1 MNPRRALPV
10 VLAAV
15 LAAGCGVNLRN
26 IESGAS
32 FAAPSGVTSR
42 TSPKLAVHPIKR
54 IAVLPF
60 RNESRV
66 EKAGV
71 QIANI
76 FYQGLVPATRYEVQ
90 PPPEVSEE
98 GDVRFEFRLRGRRS
112 EGIRNQEEDAAWLQN
127 KVKKFVSSV
136 QPYLTNLEIVY
147 PGEHFE
153 GRVEPAGRTSIPG
166 NSVPG
171 AALRGTVAQSSG
183 EASDEP
189 PLDAVLTGVITK
201 YRNRSHGALLGDK
214 GPHVTYTAYLVS
226 TRSGEIL
233 WEASFNEEQI
243 FLLDNLL
250 LFARYAEHGLL
261 WQRNDQL
268 ARSGLKR
275 VLATFPGLKEKLGEK
290 LETRPQTPGS

>member
-1 MNPRRALPV
+1 MNPRRALIA

-15 LAAGCGVNLRN
+15 LTAGCGVNLKN

-32 FAAPSGVTSR
+32 FAAPSGVTSH
-42 TSPKLAVHPIKR
+42 TSPKFAVHPISR

-60 RNESRV
+60 RNESGV

-76 FYQGLVPATRYEVQ
+76 FYQGLAPATRYEVQ
-90 PPPEVSEE
+90 PPPEVPDE
-98 GDVRFEFRLRGRRS
+98 GGVRFKFRLRGGRS
-112 EGIRNQEEDAAWLQN
+112 EGVRNQEADSAWLQN
-127 KVKKFVSSV
+127 KVKTFVSSV

-153 GRVEPAGRTSIPG
+153 GRIKPAGRKP
-166 NSVPG
+166 
-171 AALRGTVAQSSG
+171 LRGTVARSSG

-189 PLDAVLTGVITK
+189 PLDAVLTGVITQ
-201 YRNRSHGALLGDK
+201 YRNRSHGPLLGDK

-226 TRSGEIL
+226 TKNGEIL

-250 LFARYAEHGLL
+250 LFPRYAEHGLL

-275 VLATFPGLKEKLGEK
+275 VLATFPGLKEKLEAK
-290 LETRPQTPGS
+290 P